1 MIKHIGWIAA
11 LLGLCLQLAAPG
23 RAQEETDGV
32 WPREI
37 SMPKGVVVIYQ
48 PQPEKLDGNQLKAR
62 AAVSVE
68 LKKSTEP
75 VFGAVWFDARLET
88 DRAERTATIAD
99 VSVIRVRFP
108 EQDDAKAQ
116 QLIALLEKEIPK
128 WQLPISMDR
137 LLATLELAD
146 QRAATAQQINTDPPK
161 ILFVPEPAVLI
172 SLDGEPRLQPEEG
185 SKLMRVINTPYTILL
200 ESSQKTYYLYA
211 DVDTWYAAGDI
222 QGEWKVTKKVPAEV
236 AARAPK
242 AESESA
248 EPEADDAGEPGP
260 SPKVIV
266 VTEPTEL
273 ISSNGKPEY
282 TPISG
287 TDLLY
292 MSNTD
297 SDVLLL
303 IKNQEHYVLLAGR
316 WYASAKLDGPWR
328 YVPGEKLPPDFAKIP
343 EEAEMGTVL
352 YAVPGTDIAKEAV
365 LDTQIP
371 QTAAVDRK
379 KAKLTVEYDG
389 DPKFETIKSTKM
401 KYAVNTATPVIRVSS
416 KYYACDQAVWFVA
429 DKPKGPWQVA
439 TSVPDEIYAIPA
451 DSPIYHVTFVRIYY
465 ATDDVVYVGYTPGYT
480 NPYVYNTTIVYGTG
494 YWYPGWYG
502 RWYYPRP
509 ATWGFHVRWNP
520 WTGWHFGLSYSYG
533 PFRFTIGG
541 GGWYRGG
548 WWGPGRYRGYRHGY
562 RHGYRRGHHAG
573 YRAGYRAGRR
583 NAAQKNLYRSQR
595 NQSRIAA
602 SSASPGRRAKAN
614 TAKRRDNNV
623 FTDRD
628 GNVHRKTDQGWEKR
642 TKEGWQSQPGQRDK
656 PSQADRD
663 QRAQRDRSTRPDSGA
678 SVSRNNRELER
689 SQRARQQG
697 DKRARSYNK
706 SRGKGHSGGGRG
718 GGRSGGGRRR

>member
-439 TSVPDEIYAIPA
+439 RHGRCGLCRLHPGLHQYLCVQHHDCLWYGILVPRLVWTLVLSAPGHLGLSCTLESLDRLALRPELQLRAVSLYHRRWRLVSGRLVGPGPLPGVSAWISSRLPPRPPCRLSSWLPGGSPQCGPEEPVSVPTKP
-451 DSPIYHVTFVRIYY
+451 V
-465 ATDDVVYVGYTPGYT
+465 
-480 NPYVYNTTIVYGTG
+480 
-494 YWYPGWYG
+494 
-502 RWYYPRP
+502 
-509 ATWGFHVRWNP
+509 
-520 WTGWHFGLSYSYG
+520 
-533 PFRFTIGG
+533 
-541 GGWYRGG
+541 
-548 WWGPGRYRGYRHGY
+548 
-562 RHGYRRGHHAG
+562 
-573 YRAGYRAGRR
+573 
-583 NAAQKNLYRSQR
+583 
-595 NQSRIAA
+595 
-602 SSASPGRRAKAN
+602 
-614 TAKRRDNNV
+614 
-623 FTDRD
+623 TDRS
-628 GNVHRKTDQGWEKR
+628 VFCFSR
-642 TKEGWQSQPGQRDK
+642 
-656 PSQADRD
+656 QAC
-663 QRAQRDRSTRPDSGA
+663 
-678 SVSRNNRELER
+678 
-689 SQRARQQG
+689 
-697 DKRARSYNK
+697 
-706 SRGKGHSGGGRG
+706 
-718 GGRSGGGRRR
+718 